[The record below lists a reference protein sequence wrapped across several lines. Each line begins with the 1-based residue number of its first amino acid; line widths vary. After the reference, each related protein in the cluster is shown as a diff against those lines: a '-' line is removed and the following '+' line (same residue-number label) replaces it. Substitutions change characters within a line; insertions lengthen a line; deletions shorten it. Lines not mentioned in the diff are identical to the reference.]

1 MCEDTKLSY
10 LCTHK
15 SLPLSALR
23 VKCCYAKTNTILA
36 DHPGHYDDGGVRNMA
51 RLIKNGKECARI
63 ATVVLLKIERVCPDC
78 EGKGTMDEMATGRTV
93 RV

>member
-1 MCEDTKLSY
+1 
-10 LCTHK
+10 
-15 SLPLSALR
+15 
-23 VKCCYAKTNTILA
+23 
-36 DHPGHYDDGGVRNMA
+36 MA